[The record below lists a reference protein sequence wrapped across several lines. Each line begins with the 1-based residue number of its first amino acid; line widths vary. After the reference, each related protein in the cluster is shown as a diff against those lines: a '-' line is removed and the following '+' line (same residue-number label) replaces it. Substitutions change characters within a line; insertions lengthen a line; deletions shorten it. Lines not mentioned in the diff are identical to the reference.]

1 MRFPTWMGAL
11 TVAIA
16 MISTGCGGGVHAA
29 QEAPQVSIETLMAA
43 EQAAWNAG
51 DSVAYA
57 DAYTDDADF
66 VNIRGQVFTGQTA
79 VQQQH
84 AKILAGPFKG
94 STIKITMRLFNLLAP
109 GVVLVD
115 TDQEVTGYTSLPP
128 GIVPTSAG
136 VLLTHFKYVVA
147 LQTDGTWKFVCGQ
160 NTSVLPNQP

>member
-1 MRFPTWMGAL
+1 
-11 TVAIA
+11 
-16 MISTGCGGGVHAA
+16 
-29 QEAPQVSIETLMAA
+29 
-43 EQAAWNAG
+43 
-51 DSVAYA
+51 
-57 DAYTDDADF
+57 
-66 VNIRGQVFTGQTA
+66 
-79 VQQQH
+79 
-84 AKILAGPFKG
+84 
-94 STIKITMRLFNLLAP
+94 MRLFNLLAP